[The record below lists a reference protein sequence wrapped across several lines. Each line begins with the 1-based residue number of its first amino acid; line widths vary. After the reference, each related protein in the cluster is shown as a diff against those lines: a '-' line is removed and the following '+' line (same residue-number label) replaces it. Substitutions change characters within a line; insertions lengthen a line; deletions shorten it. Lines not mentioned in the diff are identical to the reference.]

1 MTLSLSVVT
10 VRISGKTVRAFV
22 TLMQNLRLPYPRKM
36 EFAIPG
42 NLQCGEC
49 PPNVPEEFKGPCEI
63 GDLVKRRTLLAFW
76 RHNFRFAIL
85 VNRHISECGLGDFD
99 DAQPLRTGALHIDVN
114 INGQRGA
121 PRLG

>member
-49 PPNVPEEFKGPCEI
+49 PPK
-63 GDLVKRRTLLAFW
+63 LA
-76 RHNFRFAIL
+76 
-85 VNRHISECGLGDFD
+85 
-99 DAQPLRTGALHIDVN
+99 T
-114 INGQRGA
+114 
-121 PRLG
+121 